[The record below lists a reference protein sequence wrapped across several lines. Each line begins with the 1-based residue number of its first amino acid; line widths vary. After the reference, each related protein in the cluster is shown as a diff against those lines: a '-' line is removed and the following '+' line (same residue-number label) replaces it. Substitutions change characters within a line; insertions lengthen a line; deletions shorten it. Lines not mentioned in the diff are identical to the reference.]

1 MCFLHCLKYILF
13 GESTTMR
20 LDRKALIHQ
29 RLALL
34 SFGTVSL
41 ILKRDVI
48 NSCLK
53 LLS

>member
-1 MCFLHCLKYILF
+1 MGFLHCLAYILF
-13 GESTTMR
+13 GESPTLW
-20 LDRKALIHQ
+20 LDRKALIDQ

-41 ILKRDVI
+41 ILKWDVI